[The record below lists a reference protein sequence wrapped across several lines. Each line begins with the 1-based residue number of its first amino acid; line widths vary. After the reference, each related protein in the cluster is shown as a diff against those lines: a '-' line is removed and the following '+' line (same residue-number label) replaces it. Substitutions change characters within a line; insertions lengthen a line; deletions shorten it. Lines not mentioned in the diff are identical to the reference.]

1 MNDAFTQ
8 ARDKEI
14 QEAVDEAPI
23 VWTEAEVTRAKE
35 LSLELQTLFKDK
47 RSPLVLAGLA
57 ELGDR
62 CAVFFGV
69 CIASGHDDLLMSV
82 GPLGHGIH
90 SAAHLL
96 VAAEEAVNEMGEAH

>member
-23 VWTEAEVTRAKE
+23 LWTDAEVTRAKE
-35 LSLELQTLFKDK
+35 LSQELQELFKAK
-47 RSPLVLAGLA
+47 RSPLVVVGLA

-69 CIASGHDDLLMSV
+69 CISPGHDGLLMSS
-82 GPLGHGIH
+82 GPLGAGIH
-90 SAAHLL
+90 AAAHLL
-96 VAAEEAVNEMGEAH
+96 VAAEEAVNEFGEAN